1 MKTHLIALAVL
12 AGSALVASAPAHAE
26 EVVIAG
32 SGGPVTK
39 AHEVSGHTPFKELT
53 GVTVVND
60 DWDQQFGTLRAQV
73 ESGSP
78 KWDVVRLTQESLVAG
93 CDEGLLEPIDWDS
106 IPEKTDY
113 LEAGIHECGV
123 GAAFAAMIL
132 TYDGKKITDAPAS
145 WADFWNTEKW
155 PGKRG
160 LRFTPVETL
169 EIALMADG
177 VTGAEVYD
185 VLATPEGQDRAFAK
199 RDELKD
205 DILWWKSGA
214 ESIQNI
220 ASGEV
225 VMTTTWNGRP
235 TLANRENKGF
245 DLRIAWQANPMLE
258 LESFAIVKGAK
269 HMEEAKKWIA
279 YSAKAERQAAFAK
292 LVPYGGPNTKINDI
306 LEPEVLKDLPTS
318 PDNRKNAVDVNARFW
333 LDNVD
338 ALTARF
344 ANWAAQ

>member
-1 MKTHLIALAVL
+1 MKICHFLLATFAATMML
-12 AGSALVASAPAHAE
+12 APAQAQ

-32 SGGPVTK
+32 SGGPVTQ
-39 AHEVSGHTPFKELT
+39 AHEESGHKPFKELS
-53 GVTVVND
+53 GITVVND

-106 IPEKTDY
+106 IPEKADY
-113 LEAGIHECGV
+113 LSAGVHECGV

-132 TYDGKKITDAPAS
+132 TYDGKKISDAPTS
-145 WADFWNTEKW
+145 WADFWNTDKW

-160 LRFTPVETL
+160 LRFTPVENL

-177 VTGAEVYD
+177 VAGKDVYS
-185 VLATPEGQDRAFAK
+185 VLATSEGQDRAFAK
-199 RDELKD
+199 LDELKD

-220 ASGEV
+220 ASSEV
-225 VMTTTWNGRP
+225 AMTTTWNGRP
-235 TLANRENKGF
+235 TLANRENKDF
-245 DLRIAWQANPMLE
+245 DLRIAWEANPMLE

-269 HMEEAKKWIA
+269 NMEEAKKWIA
-279 YSAKAERQAAFAK
+279 YSVNPERQAAFARI
-292 LVPYGGPNTKINDI
+292 VPYGGPNTKLNDL
-306 LEPEVLKDLPTS
+306 LEPAVLRDLPTA
-318 PDNRKNAVDVNARFW
+318 PDNRKNAVDVDARFW
-333 LDNVD
+333 LLNID